1 MENTKRIEREM
12 LEFAAKAYVV
22 KSWYED
28 DTYMESFL
36 SAWNPLVNGGE
47 FMRTA

>member
-1 MENTKRIEREM
+1 M
-12 LEFAAKAYVV
+12 LEFAAKAYVG

-28 DTYMESFL
+28 DTCMESFL
-36 SAWNPLVNGGE
+36 STRNPLINDGE